1 MRFQGTIL
9 LCLLLVSCL
18 QAAPIILDEDSVSP
32 TPGNA
37 PWRVLEETLPSIL
50 RRHPDS
56 VILFAGRALLKD
68 HTIDEYIV
76 AIRVATEKCRTANIR
91 PILVALPDFGDI
103 PPEKA
108 KAAAIRL
115 KQLALELHL
124 AVIDLYSA
132 QLRENLPPDFFFLH
146 NGIRWNQFVPPA
158 RQWLASKMTPQD
170 AE

>member
-9 LCLLLVSCL
+9 LCLIAATFV
-18 QAAPIILDEDSVSP
+18 QAAPILLDEDSVSQM
-32 TPGNA
+32 PGNA
-37 PWRVLEETLPSIL
+37 PWRILEETLPTIL

-56 VILFAGRALLKD
+56 VILFAGRAILKTQ
-68 HTIDEYIV
+68 TIDEYIV

-91 PILVALPDFGDI
+91 PILVALPDFGDT
-103 PPEKA
+103 PSEKA

-124 AVIDLYSA
+124 EVIDLYSA

-158 RQWLASKMTPQD
+158 RQWLAEQMLPQP